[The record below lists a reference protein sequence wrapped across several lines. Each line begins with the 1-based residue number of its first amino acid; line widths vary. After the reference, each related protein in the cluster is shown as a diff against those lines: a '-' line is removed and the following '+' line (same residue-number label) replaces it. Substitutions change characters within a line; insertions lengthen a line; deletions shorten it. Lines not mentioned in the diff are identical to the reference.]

1 MSHCPT
7 GCKITH
13 DGVLLDREFRDEV
26 LDMDKSKGDVHSDV
40 INTFRFV
47 RICGILMEQISC
59 DTMTAEAT
67 FKAVA

>member
-1 MSHCPT
+1 MTYRPP
-7 GCKITH
+7 GCKLSH

-47 RICGILMEQISC
+47 RICGVLFEQIAC

-67 FKAVA
+67 FKAIA